1 MFLTFKEVISR
12 GGFNLSSIL
21 KKIDVYHVEG
31 KLTDDERT
39 ILRSFALDNADV
51 ENHPEYAAIVERVK
65 AQLGL
70 TEEEDPN
77 EPLS

>member
-12 GGFNLSSIL
+12 GGYNLSSIL

-39 ILRSFALDNADV
+39 VLRSFALDNADLT
-51 ENHPEYAAIVERVK
+51 NHPEYAAIVEHVK
-65 AQLGL
+65 SLMGG
-70 TEEEDPN
+70 EKD
-77 EPLS
+77 EPAN

>member
-12 GGFNLSSIL
+12 GGYNLSSIL

-51 ENHPEYAAIVERVK
+51 ANHPEYAAIVERVK
-65 AQLGL
+65 EQLGI
-70 TEEEDPN
+70 TEKEAND
-77 EPLS
+77 EPLL